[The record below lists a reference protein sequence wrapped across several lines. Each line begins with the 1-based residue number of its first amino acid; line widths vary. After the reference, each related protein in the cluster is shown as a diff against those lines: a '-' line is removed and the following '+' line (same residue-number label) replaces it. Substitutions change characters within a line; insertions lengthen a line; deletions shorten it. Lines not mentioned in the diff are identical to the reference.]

1 MVYYLSI
8 DLKRHLDMTDSQYC
22 KTTLICAIEEYQLG
36 ILTAKGLLYYY
47 LRIRL
52 KRGWTLK
59 ETQKEICEQLGISR
73 TAFYTALSKLK
84 ADGLINWSAPADT
97 KFSISLNSFS
107 SNESAIAD
115 GESAITDDESA
126 IADCES
132 AIADSPSLIATGGKP
147 RTKQGKGFKKPSS
160 SSSSSS
166 SDSISTSSST
176 SLSGKTEREQWKF
189 FQKTLSGEELESF
202 MNFGVE
208 TAKSFRDSL
217 TTTAIRLPEAWVKK
231 NHQELYKQFLAALR
245 EKYGTS
251 DFQSILEGQ
260 YSENPP
266 PVENQPI
273 PSDTEYRSIAN
284 LQKIYGA
291 DWRAAADH
299 YGIEIKE

>member
-1 MVYYLSI
+1 
-8 DLKRHLDMTDSQYC
+8 MTEPQYC

-52 KRGWTLK
+52 KHGWTLK

-115 GESAITDDESA
+115 GESAIADGESA
-126 IADCES
+126 IADGES
-132 AIADSPSLIATGGKP
+132 AIADGESAIADRPSFIATGEKSQ
-147 RTKQGKGFKKPSS
+147 TKQSKGFKKPSY

-166 SDSISTSSST
+166 SDSISNSSSD
-176 SLSGKTEREQWKF
+176 SLSRKTEREQWEF

-202 MNFGVE
+202 MNFGVH
-208 TAKSFRDSL
+208 TAKSFKESL

-231 NHQELYKQFLAALR
+231 NHQELYKQFLVALK

-251 DFQSILEGQ
+251 DFQLILDGQ

-273 PSDTEYRSIAN
+273 PSDIEYRSIAN
-284 LQKIYGA
+284 LKRAYGS
-291 DWRAAADH
+291 DWKNAAAH
-299 YGIEIKE
+299 FGINTNEIS

>member
-1 MVYYLSI
+1 
-8 DLKRHLDMTDSQYC
+8 MTEPQYC
-22 KTTLICAIEEYQLG
+22 KTTLVCAIEEYQLG

-115 GESAITDDESA
+115 GESAI
-126 IADCES
+126 ADR
-132 AIADSPSLIATGGKP
+132 PSFIATGEKSQ
-147 RTKQGKGFKKPSS
+147 TKQSKGFKKPSY

-166 SDSISTSSST
+166 SDSISNSSSD
-176 SLSGKTEREQWKF
+176 SLSRKTEREQWEF

-202 MNFGVE
+202 MNFGVH
-208 TAKSFRDSL
+208 TAKSFKESL

-231 NHQELYKQFLAALR
+231 NHQELYKQFLVALK

-251 DFQSILEGQ
+251 DFQLILDGQ

-273 PSDTEYRSIAN
+273 PSDIEYRSIAN
-284 LQKIYGA
+284 LKRAYGS
-291 DWRAAADH
+291 DWKNAAAH
-299 YGIEIKE
+299 FGINTNEIS